1 MMTIYRPT
9 LLKLALSAA
18 LFSAPF
24 HAAFAQD
31 ANDIAERLK
40 TLLAEQGTDLQWTEV
55 SGDADEMVLEGVTMG
70 VPGEADRVQVGK
82 VTIEGVSEE
91 RGGYRI
97 DTVTTEPFHI
107 AEDRAAADVS
117 AMTIS
122 GLVVPSAKPADPLGS
137 LMMYESAELASVQV
151 KLADKPVFSLSNLT
165 IQVTPPAEGKPL
177 EFTGAA
183 EKFSADLTTVEDANA
198 KAMIEGLGY
207 QSING
212 TFEMA
217 GSWQPSDGR
226 VALSQYD
233 IAVDDAG
240 TFGVSFDFGGY
251 TLAFVKSLQDIQKK
265 MAEQP
270 EGSENSAQG
279 LAMLGLMQQ
288 LTFHGANIRFD
299 DDSLTSRIL
308 EYYAKQQGLKPEDI
322 ANQTKAVVPFFTA
335 QLNNPEL
342 SGQITAAVNAFLDD
356 PQSIQVTA
364 APTSP
369 VPFAM
374 IAAGAMAAPLELPKT
389 LGVTVTANEDR
400 N

>member
-1 MMTIYRPT
+1 MTIYRPT
-9 LLKLALSAA
+9 FLKLALSAA
-18 LFSAPF
+18 LFSAPL

-31 ANDIAERLK
+31 ANEIAERLK
-40 TLLAEQGTDLQWTEV
+40 TLLAEQGTDLQWTGV

-97 DTVTTEPFHI
+97 DTITTEPFHI

-117 AMTIS
+117 AITIS

-165 IQVTPPAEGKPL
+165 IEVTPPAEGKPL

-183 EKFSADLTTVEDANA
+183 EKFSADLTAVEDANA

-226 VALSQYD
+226 IALSQYD

-299 DDSLTSRIL
+299 DDSLTGRIL
-308 EYYAKQQGLKPEDI
+308 EYYAKQQGLKPQDI

-356 PQSIQVTA
+356 PQSIQIMA
-364 APTSP
+364 APASP

-400 N
+400 K